1 MITIILENEE
11 NQIIEKVGALGNRD
25 YFLKPLD
32 SKMYPVL
39 SELSDSDNEI
49 VTSGEMP
56 QLIKE
61 LQTLKLTV
69 DREQAKEID
78 EVIKLAKISETDGKC
93 FLVFTP
99 FGSFWKI
106 KSRQIFR

>member
-11 NQIIEKVGALGNRD
+11 NQIIEKIGALGNRD

-32 SKMYPVL
+32 NKMYPVL

-69 DREQAKEID
+69 GREQAQEIE
-78 EVIKLAKISETDGKC
+78 EVIRLAKLSETNKEY

-99 FGSFWKI
+99 FGSFW
-106 KSRQIFR
+106 